1 MVVYI
6 TGVSKGIGQEIA
18 KQFLQKGIT
27 VVGIGR
33 NNSLQHTKYT
43 FLQCDLNSSEEINQL
58 HLEVPIGKE
67 IIWINNAGILGSLKR
82 VSQQTNS
89 DALEVMQVNA
99 IAPMLF
105 MKKIID
111 LCQPE
116 NKLKIINI
124 SSGAGRKSI
133 PSWSSYCASKAA
145 LDMFSETILKEEKE
159 LRKNTKIVS
168 VAPGVIDTD
177 MQAQIRSTNPEDFS
191 RLEEFQLMKSNNELK
206 TSEETATQIVK
217 LALDKMNIVNDCL
230 IRL

>member
-1 MVVYI
+1 MIVFI

-33 NNSLQHTKYT
+33 NNSIQHPKYT
-43 FLQCDLNSSEEINQL
+43 FLTCDLKSSEAIDQL
-58 HLEVPIGKE
+58 ELSVPEGKE
-67 IIWINNAGILGSLKR
+67 VIWINNAGILGSLKR
-82 VSQQTNS
+82 VSQQTES

-111 LCQPE
+111 LSKPE

-124 SSGAGRKSI
+124 SSGAGRKAI

-177 MQAQIRSTNPEDFS
+177 MQAQIRATNPEDFS
-191 RLEEFQLMKSNNELK
+191 RLAEFQAMKDNRELK